1 MSSLASDG
9 TDKGLKLGFLKDLHT
24 KYVLSLDKDKESY
37 EYIASEHLRMSG
49 VYWGLMAMELIKEGD
64 SMDKEAIVEWVI
76 SSQDAETGGWGG
88 NAGHDPHILYTTS
101 AVQLLAIC
109 NSLPKIDADKVAK
122 YIASL
127 QQEDGSFVGDKWM
140 EVDTRFSYCAMLT
153 LSIIKRLDCI
163 DMDKATAFVATCKN
177 FDGGFGCVPGAESHA
192 AQCFCCVAALS
203 IGNALHYVDRDQ
215 LGWWMAERQCD
226 SGGLNGRPEK
236 QSDVCYSWWILSV
249 LHIIGRTKWIDKQKL
264 VNFIL
269 ECQNDDDGGIGDRP
283 GNMSDVFHTFFGTAG
298 LCLLEYFSQPST
310 RMEHA
315 QIDPTFALPHHVVQ
329 SLGLAC
335 EVLEEDHGG
344 I

>member
-1 MSSLASDG
+1 
-9 TDKGLKLGFLKDLHT
+9 
-24 KYVLSLDKDKESY
+24 
-37 EYIASEHLRMSG
+37 MSG
-49 VYWGLMAMELIKEGD
+49 VYWGLMAMELMKEGD

-192 AQCFCCVAALS
+192 AQCFCCVAAV
-203 IGNALHYVDRDQ
+203 VDR
-215 LGWWMAERQCD
+215 
-226 SGGLNGRPEK
+226 
-236 QSDVCYSWWILSV
+236 
-249 LHIIGRTKWIDKQKL
+249 
-264 VNFIL
+264 
-269 ECQNDDDGGIGDRP
+269 
-283 GNMSDVFHTFFGTAG
+283 
-298 LCLLEYFSQPST
+298 EYF
-310 RMEHA
+310 
-315 QIDPTFALPHHVVQ
+315 AL
-329 SLGLAC
+329 C
-335 EVLEEDHGG
+335 
-344 I
+344 

>member
-1 MSSLASDG
+1 MRAWCRITCSP
-9 TDKGLKLGFLKDLHT
+9 
-24 KYVLSLDKDKESY
+24 VL
-37 EYIASEHLRMSG
+37 
-49 VYWGLMAMELIKEGD
+49 
-64 SMDKEAIVEWVI
+64 
-76 SSQDAETGGWGG
+76 
-88 NAGHDPHILYTTS
+88 
-101 AVQLLAIC
+101 LLC
-109 NSLPKIDADKVAK
+109 RCV
-122 YIASL
+122 
-127 QQEDGSFVGDKWM
+127 
-140 EVDTRFSYCAMLT
+140 VDR
-153 LSIIKRLDCI
+153 
-163 DMDKATAFVATCKN
+163 
-177 FDGGFGCVPGAESHA
+177 
-192 AQCFCCVAALS
+192 
-203 IGNALHYVDRDQ
+203 NALHYVDRDQ